1 MALCPIINFIYSFWL
16 QQSHPHQINSASKQ
30 AAKKIEEKSKKT
42 KRTKKNNVKKTQTS
56 RGNATFND
64 SSMDDINIIEEEDGI
79 MEVDFDDSQLD
90 QSQLQ
95 TQQTQKTPAATTNR
109 KAQYTGGL
117 VLEPK
122 RGVCLF

>member
-1 MALCPIINFIYSFWL
+1 
-16 QQSHPHQINSASKQ
+16 
-30 AAKKIEEKSKKT
+30 
-42 KRTKKNNVKKTQTS
+42 
-56 RGNATFND
+56 
-64 SSMDDINIIEEEDGI
+64 MDDVNIIEEEDGI